1 MVTCNALTVVAV
13 VVSVVCVAISV
24 ATADSAVSAATYLL
38 LGILLI
44 TGG

>member
-13 VVSVVCVAISV
+13 VVSVCVAISV